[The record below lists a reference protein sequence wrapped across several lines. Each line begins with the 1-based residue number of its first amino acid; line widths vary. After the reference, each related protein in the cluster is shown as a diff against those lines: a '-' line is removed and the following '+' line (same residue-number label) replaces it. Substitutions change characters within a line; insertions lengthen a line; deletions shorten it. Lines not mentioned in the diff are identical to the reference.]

1 MLRGVAGEISSACK
15 VPRSVLALR
24 PSPAAWDSLT
34 ENTVA
39 ARAQWGGRW
48 NGGTF
53 LLQNKAP
60 SALGLV
66 VPVDRMLATETL
78 SSLVIF
84 SALPSEDPN
93 TPFPPLPREDAS
105 RTQDSHV
112 FAEHPI
118 LAEFRSQRVGK
129 LGNQTDT
136 RRERE
141 E

>member
-1 MLRGVAGEISSACK
+1 M
-15 VPRSVLALR
+15 
-24 PSPAAWDSLT
+24 
-34 ENTVA
+34 A

-53 LLQNKAP
+53 LLQNKGP

-78 SSLVIF
+78 SGLVIF
-84 SALPSEDPN
+84 SELPSEDLN
-93 TPFPPLPREDAS
+93 TPFPPLPREDES

-136 RRERE
+136 QRERGVGNYRYLIAIFPLVYLASTHCVSVSCQALKIRC
-141 E
+141 